1 MKGENRREQKTMKE
15 NEKRKKHGWRENNE
29 K

>member
-1 MKGENRREQKTMKE
+1 MKEANRREQKTMKE
-15 NEKRKKHGWRENNE
+15 YEKRKKHGWRENKE